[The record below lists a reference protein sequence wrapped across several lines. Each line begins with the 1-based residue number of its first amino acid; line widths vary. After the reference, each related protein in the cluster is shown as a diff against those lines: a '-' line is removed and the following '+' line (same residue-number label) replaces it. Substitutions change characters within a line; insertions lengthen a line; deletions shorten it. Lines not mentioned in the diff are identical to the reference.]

1 MRTSCKKWTRCTH
14 ERLSRQ
20 HQERQTLPLP
30 RPSKRQLLHQPRAN
44 ANTTAA
50 ATHAASILAATRRKP
65 SAHLIDTVLSF
76 TDRASIQAVLDTLVR
91 LVISGRISNER
102 ARIILRACSVAAH
115 NFDPALDTLTG
126 PVPQQHEWFA
136 YFDKVESLLT
146 TVDPLLHEAAEHDA
160 EGERDESA

>member
-1 MRTSCKKWTRCTH
+1 MSDCLASTRKGKPCRFPARRNASYCINH
-14 ERLSRQ
+14 E
-20 HQERQTLPLP
+20 P
-30 RPSKRQLLHQPRAN
+30 N

-50 ATHAASILAATRRKP
+50 ATHAATALSVARRKP

-146 TVDPLLHEAAEHDA
+146 TVDPLLQEAAEHDA
-160 EGERDESA
+160 EAERDESA